1 MKPYLKSV
9 EKFNL
14 PIRLFRA
21 TIVQAYAVI
30 WKNVESEYLSVDYT
44 APSTSP
50 SDVTTISHPI
60 STTSE
65 VEAYLKKFFLYLF
78 QLMYVT

>member
-1 MKPYLKSV
+1 MKPYFKSV
-9 EKFNL
+9 WKFNL
-14 PIRLFRA
+14 PIHLFRA

-30 WKNVESEYLSVDYT
+30 WENVESEYLSVDYT

-65 VEAYLKKFFLYLF
+65 VEAYFKKFFLYLF